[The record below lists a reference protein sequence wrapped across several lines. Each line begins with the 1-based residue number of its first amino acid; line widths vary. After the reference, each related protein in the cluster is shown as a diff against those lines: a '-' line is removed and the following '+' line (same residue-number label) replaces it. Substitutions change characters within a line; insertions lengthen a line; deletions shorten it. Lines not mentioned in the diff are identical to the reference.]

1 MWLRRFHDNWQRA
14 ARIPRI
20 LQWLLAGL
28 MLIIGLAIGILGA
41 KLALVGGT
49 LYFALMGVVMVIA
62 AVLIFRRRRG
72 GILLYAVAFIASV
85 IWAIGDAGWNFWPLF
100 SRLFALGVLAFLAAL
115 VWPFL
120 ASPPAKKA
128 RLLPSPPCSPWR
140 WREALAGC
148 LNPNR
153 WSAPRKRYR

>member
-14 ARIPRI
+14 ARIPDPAVASRRTD
-20 LQWLLAGL
+20 ADHRSGYRYS
-28 MLIIGLAIGILGA
+28 GG

-115 VWPFL
+115 VWPF
-120 ASPPAKKA
+120 SPARRRKKA